1 MYLLILKKTNMIMV
15 YPIIFIIKIY
25 RLLISPILKNNCRYI
40 PTCSQY
46 AIESLKEYGL
56 IKGVFLTLKRVSSCH
71 PFGGEGYDPVPKKI
85 REDI

>member
-56 IKGVFLTLKRVSSCH
+56 IKGVFLTLKRVSNCH

>member
-85 REDI
+85 RKDI

>member
-1 MYLLILKKTNMIMV
+1 MIMV

>member
-1 MYLLILKKTNMIMV
+1 MYLLILKKTNIIMV